1 MDVACGVPRGFRVR
15 GRALDASGRVQG
27 RAHGQALKPSK
38 KQVTE
43 GGKWITGVARA
54 RDAPCKGT
62 CAPREGSRRP
72 HRPQTPQPHRQP
84 RAVERRWDGGLGG
97 KVSDRSSLSASL

>member
-38 KQVTE
+38 KQVT
-43 GGKWITGVARA
+43 GGA
-54 RDAPCKGT
+54 
-62 CAPREGSRRP
+62 
-72 HRPQTPQPHRQP
+72 
-84 RAVERRWDGGLGG
+84 
-97 KVSDRSSLSASL
+97 